1 MKINI
6 SVLRKEKK
14 DYVSLSYPS
23 RKYNVE
29 AVKILEKI
37 NNEQRLEQFAEYK
50 DFLVALYKDGV
61 LKEVDYN
68 VEKENRR

>member
-1 MKINI
+1 MQKQLK
-6 SVLRKEKK
+6 SQK
-14 DYVSLSYPS
+14 
-23 RKYNVE
+23 
-29 AVKILEKI
+29 KI